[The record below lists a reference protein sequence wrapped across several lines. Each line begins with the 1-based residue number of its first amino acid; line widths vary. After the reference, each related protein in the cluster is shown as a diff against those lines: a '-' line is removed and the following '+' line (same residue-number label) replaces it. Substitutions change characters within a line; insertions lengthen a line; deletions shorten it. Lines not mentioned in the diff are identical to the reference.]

1 MTEAPRRSRSRSAN
15 TTPRMA
21 PQQAPIPGTP
31 PQMQGYPAGGQP
43 QPPLP
48 NQQQQ
53 QQAAASMN
61 HQNMAEGYPNTPY
74 MQQQQMGQQQQG
86 ERGIFSG
93 FRRKMREAAGFI
105 NTDPYSERAYGPQ
118 MMPPHQQ
125 PMQHGYGNGAASP
138 GAYAA
143 GQHYPQQGHMPQQNP
158 QMMQQQQYMQQQY
171 AQQHNPQYMGASGN
185 PYAHS
190 MGYAQTPVM
199 MQQQSY
205 GGMAYPYGQ
214 SSGYYNRGSYG
225 GGSYSPYGQSYGG
238 GYGGGYG
245 GAYGGGYGAGAYGSS
260 YGYGGAGGGYGSY
273 GMGGGYPNSYGYG
286 SGGAGYMGYPRQV
299 PIYDEHGKRIHP
311 EHNYVSS
318 VKDLWSSDLL

>member
-15 TTPRMA
+15 TTPRIP
-21 PQQAPIPGTP
+21 PQQAPIPETP

-43 QPPLP
+43 QAQQPLP
-48 NQQQQ
+48 NQQ
-53 QQAAASMN
+53 AAAAAMN
-61 HQNMAEGYPNTPY
+61 HQNMQEGPAYPNTPY
-74 MQQQQMGQQQQG
+74 MQQQQMGPQQG

-118 MMPPHQQ
+118 MMPPPQQ

-143 GQHYPQQGHMPQQNP
+143 AQQYAQQAHMPPQNP
-158 QMMQQQQYMQQQY
+158 QMMQQQYM
-171 AQQHNPQYMGASGN
+171 QQHNPQFMGATGN

-199 MQQQSY
+199 MQQQAY
-205 GGMAYPYGQ
+205 GGMAYPYGH
-214 SSGYYNRGSYG
+214 SNGYYNRGSYPG
-225 GGSYSPYGQSYGG
+225 AYSSYGQA
-238 GYGGGYG
+238 YG
-245 GAYGGGYGAGAYGSS
+245 GAYGGGYGAGAYG
-260 YGYGGAGGGYGSY
+260 GNHAYGGHGSY
-273 GMGGGYPNSYGYG
+273 GMGGYPYSYGYG
-286 SGGAGYMGYPRQV
+286 GGAYMGYPRQV
-299 PIYDEHGKRIHP
+299 PIYDEHGKRIFP

-318 VKDLWSSDLL
+318 VKDLWSSDHLL

>member
-31 PQMQGYPAGGQP
+31 PQMQGYSAGGPPQS

-48 NQQQQ
+48 NPQQQ
-53 QQAAASMN
+53 QQAAAMN
-61 HQNMAEGYPNTPY
+61 HQNMAEGPGYPNTPY

-86 ERGIFSG
+86 EQRGIFSG

-105 NTDPYSERAYGPQ
+105 NTDPYSERAYGSQ

-143 GQHYPQQGHMPQQNP
+143 AQQYGQQGHMPQQNP
-158 QMMQQQQYMQQQY
+158 QMMQQQYMQ
-171 AQQHNPQYMGASGN
+171 QQHNPQYMGAGGN
-185 PYAHS
+185 PYGHS

-199 MQQQSY
+199 MQQQQAY

-214 SSGYYNRGSYG
+214 SGGGYYNRGSYG
-225 GGSYSPYGQSYGG
+225 GGGAYSPYGQSYGAGYG
-238 GYGGGYG
+238 GYGGSYGGGYG
-245 GAYGGGYGAGAYGSS
+245 GGAYGGGA
-260 YGYGGAGGGYGSY
+260 YGYGGGGGGYGSY
-273 GMGGGYPNSYGYG
+273 GMGGGYPHGYGYG
-286 SGGAGYMGYPRQV
+286 GGGYMGYPRQV
-299 PIYDEHGKRIHP
+299 PIYDEHGKRIHG

-318 VKDLWSSDLL
+318 VKDL